1 MSGDRHRA
9 HRSLVRLG
17 WSLTAGAV
25 VVAVCLVSSGCG
37 GSGASVA
44 SIATTTTASSTLT
57 GTSTTAG
64 TPAAQAQ
71 DLLAFSGCMR
81 KHGVASFPDPTRN
94 ADGSYGFAADLG
106 QLRKLVRSSQKA
118 LNSCESLLA
127 ESGILSSANIGKFRQ
142 QMLAYAT
149 CMRSHGVA
157 DFPDPNA
164 NGRFGGQLKSL
175 DRNTPAFQAAVTAC
189 RTVLSK
195 AIGAFTV
202 GGASG

>member
-1 MSGDRHRA
+1 MA
-9 HRSLVRLG
+9 P
-17 WSLTAGAV
+17 
-25 VVAVCLVSSGCG
+25 
-37 GSGASVA
+37 
-44 SIATTTTASSTLT
+44 TTST

-64 TPAAQAQ
+64 TPAAQEH

-118 LNSCESLLA
+118 LDSCEPLLA

-175 DRNTPAFQAAVTAC
+175 RNTPAFQAAVTAC
-189 RTVLSK
+189 RPVLSK

-202 GGASG
+202 GGSGG